1 MKLDKDLL
9 EIENEYMRKEGNIK
23 KEVQQRTQDREV
35 NYIADLQEKQIQ
47 EKQDILMHHLPD
59 SLMTTLNAQ
68 MCEEDRK
75 NIQELRERL
84 KRSNAEKMS
93 ELEAK

>member
-1 MKLDKDLL
+1 
-9 EIENEYMRKEGNIK
+9 
-23 KEVQQRTQDREV
+23 
-35 NYIADLQEKQIQ
+35 
-47 EKQDILMHHLPD
+47 MHHLPD